1 MNISEILEPGRVLG
15 NVEARSKKR
24 ALEILSELLGHAGEE
39 CVANDIFENLVQ
51 REKLGCT
58 ALGRGV
64 AVPHGRSPGLS
75 GPAAAFVKLH
85 EPVDFDAADGDLLVG
100 LCAAPAPCGVFAR
113 EVLGDDRVVVQPGL
127 LDAIDHA
134 IGLVDDPES
143 PGGTG
148 VVVTGSVITAGQ
160 ARALM
165 AGS

>member
-1 MNISEILEPGRVLG
+1 MDISEILEPGRVLG

-85 EPVDFDAADGDLLVG
+85 EPVDFDAADGERVDLIFGLLVPEEATENQS
-100 LCAAPAPCGVFAR
+100 AALA
-113 EVLGDDRVVVQPGL
+113 D
-127 LDAIDHA
+127 
-134 IGLVDDPES
+134 
-143 PGGTG
+143 
-148 VVVTGSVITAGQ
+148 VT
-160 ARALM
+160 RLM
-165 AGS
+165 ADATLRGSLREATSSSTLYQLLADAADRLTT

>member
-39 CVANDIFENLVQ
+39 CVANEIFENLVQ

-85 EPVDFDAADGDLLVG
+85 EPVDFDAADGERVDLIFGLLVPEEATENQS
-100 LCAAPAPCGVFAR
+100 AALA
-113 EVLGDDRVVVQPGL
+113 D
-127 LDAIDHA
+127 
-134 IGLVDDPES
+134 
-143 PGGTG
+143 
-148 VVVTGSVITAGQ
+148 VT
-160 ARALM
+160 RLM
-165 AGS
+165 ADATLRGSLREATSSSTLYELLADAADRLTT

>member
-85 EPVDFDAADGDLLVG
+85 EPVDFDAADGERVDLIFGLLVPEEATENQS
-100 LCAAPAPCGVFAR
+100 AALAY
-113 EVLGDDRVVVQPGL
+113 EDR
-127 LDAIDHA
+127 
-134 IGLVDDPES
+134 
-143 PGGTG
+143 
-148 VVVTGSVITAGQ
+148 
-160 ARALM
+160 LM
-165 AGS
+165 ADGTLRGLSCAPTSSTAL

>member
-85 EPVDFDAADGDLLVG
+85 EPVDFDAADGERVDLIFGLLVPEEATENQS
-100 LCAAPAPCGVFAR
+100 AALA
-113 EVLGDDRVVVQPGL
+113 D
-127 LDAIDHA
+127 
-134 IGLVDDPES
+134 
-143 PGGTG
+143 
-148 VVVTGSVITAGQ
+148 VT
-160 ARALM
+160 RLM
-165 AGS
+165 ADATLRGSLREATSSSTLYQLLADAADRLTT

>member
-1 MNISEILEPGRVLG
+1 MDISEILEPGRVLG

-85 EPVDFDAADGDLLVG
+85 EPVDFDAADGERVDLIFGLLVPEEATENQS
-100 LCAAPAPCGVFAR
+100 AALA
-113 EVLGDDRVVVQPGL
+113 D
-127 LDAIDHA
+127 
-134 IGLVDDPES
+134 
-143 PGGTG
+143 
-148 VVVTGSVITAGQ
+148 VT
-160 ARALM
+160 RLM
-165 AGS
+165 ADATLRGALREATSSSTLYQLLADAADRLTT

>member
-85 EPVDFDAADGDLLVG
+85 EPVDFDASFLLSSSSCK
-100 LCAAPAPCGVFAR
+100 LSLFFAS
-113 EVLGDDRVVVQPGL
+113 L
-127 LDAIDHA
+127 LFFPSIHLHYF
-134 IGLVDDPES
+134 LVS
-143 PGGTG
+143 NF
-148 VVVTGSVITAGQ
+148 
-160 ARALM
+160 
-165 AGS
+165 

>member
-85 EPVDFDAADGDLLVG
+85 EPVDFDAADGERVDLIFGLLVPEETTENQS
-100 LCAAPAPCGVFAR
+100 AALA
-113 EVLGDDRVVVQPGL
+113 D
-127 LDAIDHA
+127 
-134 IGLVDDPES
+134 
-143 PGGTG
+143 
-148 VVVTGSVITAGQ
+148 VT
-160 ARALM
+160 RLM
-165 AGS
+165 ADATLRGSLREATSSSTLYQLLADAADRLTT

>member
-1 MNISEILEPGRVLG
+1 NISEILEPGRVLG

-51 REKLGCT
+51 REKLGCS

-85 EPVDFDAADGDLLVG
+85 EPVDFDAADGERVDLIFGLLVPEEATENQS
-100 LCAAPAPCGVFAR
+100 AALA
-113 EVLGDDRVVVQPGL
+113 D
-127 LDAIDHA
+127 
-134 IGLVDDPES
+134 
-143 PGGTG
+143 
-148 VVVTGSVITAGQ
+148 VT
-160 ARALM
+160 RLM
-165 AGS
+165 ADATLRGSLREATSSSTLYQLLADAADRLTT

>member
-85 EPVDFDAADGDLLVG
+85 EPVDFDAADGERVDLI
-100 LCAAPAPCGVFAR
+100 F
-113 EVLGDDRVVVQPGL
+113 GL
-127 LDAIDHA
+127 L
-134 IGLVDDPES
+134 LPEEATES
-143 PGGTG
+143 ESAALAD
-148 VVVTGSVITAGQ
+148 VT
-160 ARALM
+160 RLM
-165 AGS
+165 ADATLRGSLREATSSSTLYQLLANAADRLTT

>member
-24 ALEILSELLGHAGEE
+24 ALEILSELLGHASEE

-85 EPVDFDAADGDLLVG
+85 EPVDFDAADGERVDLIFGLLVPEEATENQS
-100 LCAAPAPCGVFAR
+100 AALA
-113 EVLGDDRVVVQPGL
+113 D
-127 LDAIDHA
+127 
-134 IGLVDDPES
+134 
-143 PGGTG
+143 
-148 VVVTGSVITAGQ
+148 VT
-160 ARALM
+160 RLM
-165 AGS
+165 ADATLRGSLREATSSSTLYQLLADAADRLTT

>member
-1 MNISEILEPGRVLG
+1 MDISEILEPGRVLG

-39 CVANDIFENLVQ
+39 CVANEIFENLVQ

-85 EPVDFDAADGDLLVG
+85 EPVDFDAADGERVDLIFGLLVPEEATENQS
-100 LCAAPAPCGVFAR
+100 AALA
-113 EVLGDDRVVVQPGL
+113 D
-127 LDAIDHA
+127 
-134 IGLVDDPES
+134 
-143 PGGTG
+143 
-148 VVVTGSVITAGQ
+148 VT
-160 ARALM
+160 RLM
-165 AGS
+165 ADATLRGSLREATSSSTLYQLLADAADRLTT

>member
-85 EPVDFDAADGDLLVG
+85 EPVDFDAADGERVDLIFGLLVPEEATENQS
-100 LCAAPAPCGVFAR
+100 AALA
-113 EVLGDDRVVVQPGL
+113 D
-127 LDAIDHA
+127 
-134 IGLVDDPES
+134 
-143 PGGTG
+143 
-148 VVVTGSVITAGQ
+148 VT
-160 ARALM
+160 RLM
-165 AGS
+165 ADATLRGALREATSSSTLYQLLADAADRLTT

>member
-39 CVANDIFENLVQ
+39 CVANEIFENLVQ

-75 GPAAAFVKLH
+75 GPAAAFVNLH
-85 EPVDFDAADGDLLVG
+85 EPVDFDAADGERVDLIFGLLVPEEATENQS
-100 LCAAPAPCGVFAR
+100 AALA
-113 EVLGDDRVVVQPGL
+113 D
-127 LDAIDHA
+127 
-134 IGLVDDPES
+134 
-143 PGGTG
+143 
-148 VVVTGSVITAGQ
+148 VT
-160 ARALM
+160 RLM
-165 AGS
+165 ADATLRGSLREATSSSTLYQLLADAADRLTT

>member
-51 REKLGCT
+51 REKLGCS

-85 EPVDFDAADGDLLVG
+85 EPVDFDAADGERVDLIFGLLVPEETTENQS
-100 LCAAPAPCGVFAR
+100 AALA
-113 EVLGDDRVVVQPGL
+113 D
-127 LDAIDHA
+127 
-134 IGLVDDPES
+134 
-143 PGGTG
+143 
-148 VVVTGSVITAGQ
+148 VT
-160 ARALM
+160 RLM
-165 AGS
+165 ADATLRGSLREATSSSTLYQLLADAADRLTT

>member
-39 CVANDIFENLVQ
+39 CVANDIFDNLVQ

-64 AVPHGRSPGLS
+64 ALPHGRSPGLS

-85 EPVDFDAADGDLLVG
+85 EPVDFDAPDGEPVDLIFGLLVPEESTENQT
-100 LCAAPAPCGVFAR
+100 AA
-113 EVLGDDRVVVQPGL
+113 LSD
-127 LDAIDHA
+127 
-134 IGLVDDPES
+134 
-143 PGGTG
+143 
-148 VVVTGSVITAGQ
+148 VT
-160 ARALM
+160 RLM
-165 AGS
+165 ADATLRSALRDATSSSSLYQLLADAADRLTT

>member
-85 EPVDFDAADGDLLVG
+85 EPVDFDAADGERVDLIFGLLVPEEATENQS
-100 LCAAPAPCGVFAR
+100 AALA
-113 EVLGDDRVVVQPGL
+113 D
-127 LDAIDHA
+127 
-134 IGLVDDPES
+134 
-143 PGGTG
+143 
-148 VVVTGSVITAGQ
+148 VT
-160 ARALM
+160 RLM
-165 AGS
+165 ADATLRGSLREAASSSTLYQLLADAADRLTT

>member
-39 CVANDIFENLVQ
+39 CVANEIFENLVQ

-85 EPVDFDAADGDLLVG
+85 EPVDFDAADGERVDLIFGLLVPEETTENQS
-100 LCAAPAPCGVFAR
+100 AALA
-113 EVLGDDRVVVQPGL
+113 D
-127 LDAIDHA
+127 
-134 IGLVDDPES
+134 
-143 PGGTG
+143 
-148 VVVTGSVITAGQ
+148 VT
-160 ARALM
+160 RLM
-165 AGS
+165 ADATLRGSLREATSSSTLYQLLADAADRLTT

>member
-39 CVANDIFENLVQ
+39 CVANEIFENLVQ

-85 EPVDFDAADGDLLVG
+85 EPVDFDAADGERVDLIFGLLVPEEATENQS
-100 LCAAPAPCGVFAR
+100 AALA
-113 EVLGDDRVVVQPGL
+113 D
-127 LDAIDHA
+127 
-134 IGLVDDPES
+134 
-143 PGGTG
+143 
-148 VVVTGSVITAGQ
+148 VT
-160 ARALM
+160 RLM
-165 AGS
+165 ADATLRGSLREATSSSTLYQLLADAADRLTT